1 MKLECVGCCIN
12 QVNRVLG
19 IVSLPE
25 QTQNEMM
32 KAVLDTLARANFDK
46 CTPEIMAEI
55 WAVIVRFAGKEDI
68 YGEIKSYFNRELLKT
83 KPLVDELLD
92 RSRDRFSTALKIAIA
107 GNLIDFA
114 AFDAFDPSVLREK
127 IEEVEKN
134 PLTVNDSEALRGALR
149 NAKSLLYIGDNCGE
163 IALDKFFIE
172 ELKREFPTL
181 EITFA
186 VRGAPAIN
194 DVTVSDAREVNMGEV
209 AEIISSGDSAMGT
222 VMARVSNEF
231 RAAWQA
237 ADVVLTKGQ
246 GNYESLYL
254 EKKKNLFFL
263 FMAKCKAVADTIG
276 VEKMSV
282 VCLDSRNIVKK

>member
-19 IVSLPE
+19 IISLPE
-25 QTQNEMM
+25 RTQNEMM
-32 KAVLDTLARANFDK
+32 KSVLETLARADFNK

-83 KPLVDELLD
+83 KPLVYELL
-92 RSRDRFSTALKIAIA
+92 SKSFDRFTTALKIAIA

-114 AFDAFDPSVLREK
+114 AFDTFDSSVLRNK
-127 IEEVEKN
+127 IQEVEQN
-134 PLTVNDSEALRGALR
+134 PLTIDDSAELR
-149 NAKSLLYIGDNCGE
+149 NALADAKSLLYIGDNCGE
-163 IALDKFFIE
+163 IALDRFFIE
-172 ELKREFPTL
+172 ELRAEFPAL

-194 DVTVSDAREVNMGEV
+194 DVTITDADEVKMQEV
-209 AEIISSGDSAMGT
+209 AKVVSSADSAMGT
-222 VMARVSNEF
+222 VMTRVSEEF
-231 RAAWQA
+231 RFVWQN

-254 EKKKNLFFL
+254 EKRDKLFFL

-276 VEKMSV
+276 AEKMSV
-282 VCLDSRNIVKK
+282 VCMNSRRIITK